1 MNCGA
6 NTSSGFE
13 RHARAKRAR
22 IDATDSLGVDVQAES
37 RHLQHAI
44 AAMSKS
50 LEANASKV
58 TTEVRTLPTIPMDQ
72 KKTIGVVDFEIRSIG
87 SGLSEICLGALSF
100 YAQND
105 RLAG

>member
-1 MNCGA
+1 MDCYV
-6 NTSSGFE
+6 NTLSGFE

-22 IDATDSLGVDVQAES
+22 VDATDGLGVDIQAES

-58 TTEVRTLPTIPMDQ
+58 TTEVRALRTISLCGPKLM
-72 KKTIGVVDFEIRSIG
+72 GGVDFEIR
-87 SGLSEICLGALSF
+87 
-100 YAQND
+100 
-105 RLAG
+105 

>member
-1 MNCGA
+1 MVVDSYA
-6 NTSSGFE
+6 NTLSGFE

-22 IDATDSLGVDVQAES
+22 IDATDSLGVDIQAES

-58 TTEVRTLPTIPMDQ
+58 TTEVRALRIISLYGLKLM
-72 KKTIGVVDFEIRSIG
+72 GVIEFEIR
-87 SGLSEICLGALSF
+87 
-100 YAQND
+100 
-105 RLAG
+105 

>member
-1 MNCGA
+1 MDCYA
-6 NTSSGFE
+6 NTLSGFE

-22 IDATDSLGVDVQAES
+22 IHATDSLGMDVQAES

-58 TTEVRTLPTIPMDQ
+58 TTEVRAPRTISLYGAKLM
-72 KKTIGVVDFEIRSIG
+72 GVVDFEIR
-87 SGLSEICLGALSF
+87 
-100 YAQND
+100 
-105 RLAG
+105 

>member
-1 MNCGA
+1 MDCYA
-6 NTSSGFE
+6 NTLSGFE

-22 IDATDSLGVDVQAES
+22 VDGTDSLGVDIQAES

-58 TTEVRTLPTIPMDQ
+58 TTEVRPSRTISRYGPQINGWRRLRNSLDQ
-72 KKTIGVVDFEIRSIG
+72 LRSIRNLPR
-87 SGLSEICLGALSF
+87 SA
-100 YAQND
+100 
-105 RLAG
+105 